1 MNERTLRGMPRN
13 KTEEIILKKKIL
25 PYFAMKIKAN
35 KPDPYSILNPETSS
49 DSPSEKSN
57 GVRLV
62 SASQETNRKRQ
73 LKGRTIIRGNN
84 LENLI
89 ISSNLSKLAYK
100 RNVKRIRAKL
110 ISYEIVGVTPR
121 REPSM
126 AYLLL
131 EAHPERRRGKLQ
143 ARIITIITELYF
155 TDKEPDINGTSI
167 QTIDTNIRPIMGESK

>member
-1 MNERTLRGMPRN
+1 M
-13 KTEEIILKKKIL
+13 
-25 PYFAMKIKAN
+25 
-35 KPDPYSILNPETSS
+35 
-49 DSPSEKSN
+49 
-57 GVRLV
+57 RLV
-62 SASQETNRKRQ
+62 WTSQETNRKRQ

-121 REPSM
+121 REPSV

-167 QTIDTNIRPIMGESK
+167 QTIDTNIRPITGESK

>member
-1 MNERTLRGMPRN
+1 M
-13 KTEEIILKKKIL
+13 
-25 PYFAMKIKAN
+25 
-35 KPDPYSILNPETSS
+35 LNPDTNS

>member
-1 MNERTLRGMPRN
+1 M
-13 KTEEIILKKKIL
+13 
-25 PYFAMKIKAN
+25 
-35 KPDPYSILNPETSS
+35 
-49 DSPSEKSN
+49 
-57 GVRLV
+57 RLV

>member
-1 MNERTLRGMPRN
+1 M
-13 KTEEIILKKKIL
+13 
-25 PYFAMKIKAN
+25 
-35 KPDPYSILNPETSS
+35 
-49 DSPSEKSN
+49 
-57 GVRLV
+57 RLV

-73 LKGRTIIRGNN
+73 LKKGGGAIIRGNN
-84 LENLI
+84 LENLT

-167 QTIDTNIRPIMGESK
+167 QTINTNIRPIMGESK

>member
-1 MNERTLRGMPRN
+1 MNGLLRGMPRN
-13 KTEEIILKKKIL
+13 NTEEIILRKKIL
-25 PYFAMKIKAN
+25 PYSAMKIKAN

-84 LENLI
+84 LENSI
-89 ISSNLSKLAYK
+89 ISSNLSNLAYK
-100 RNVKRIRAKL
+100 GNVKRIRAKL

-131 EAHPERRRGKLQ
+131 EAHPERRGGKLQ
-143 ARIITIITELYF
+143 
-155 TDKEPDINGTSI
+155 S
-167 QTIDTNIRPIMGESK
+167 

>member
-1 MNERTLRGMPRN
+1 MPRN
-13 KTEEIILKKKIL
+13 NTEEIILKKKIL
-25 PYFAMKIKAN
+25 PYSAMKIKAN

-62 SASQETNRKRQ
+62 SAIQETNHKRQ

-110 ISYEIVGVTPR
+110 ISYEIVWVTPR

-167 QTIDTNIRPIMGESK
+167 QTINTNIRPIMGESK

>member
-1 MNERTLRGMPRN
+1 M
-13 KTEEIILKKKIL
+13 
-25 PYFAMKIKAN
+25 
-35 KPDPYSILNPETSS
+35 
-49 DSPSEKSN
+49 
-57 GVRLV
+57 RLV

-84 LENLI
+84 LENSI

-155 TDKEPDINGTSI
+155 TDKEPDINGTST

>member
-1 MNERTLRGMPRN
+1 MNERTLRGIPRN

-25 PYFAMKIKAN
+25 PYSAMKIKAN
-35 KPDPYSILNPETSS
+35 EPGPYSILNPETSS

-121 REPSM
+121 REPSV

-131 EAHPERRRGKLQ
+131 GAHPERRVGKLQ
-143 ARIITIITELYF
+143 
-155 TDKEPDINGTSI
+155 S
-167 QTIDTNIRPIMGESK
+167 